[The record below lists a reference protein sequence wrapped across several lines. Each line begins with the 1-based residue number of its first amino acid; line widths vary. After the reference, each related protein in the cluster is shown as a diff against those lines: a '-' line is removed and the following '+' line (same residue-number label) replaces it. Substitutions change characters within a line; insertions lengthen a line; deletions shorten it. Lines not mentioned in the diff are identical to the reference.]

1 MPRDDFTKP
10 VQEALA
16 RRVGFRCSN
25 PRCRAATVGPAPSE
39 DRFSNNGVAA
49 HITAASVGG
58 PRYDATISR
67 EARRSIAN
75 GIWPF
80 RTPPLGRQN
89 SSILTG
95 GSTVEAALGPC
106 TVWSHVRHVHV
117 VYPLPS

>member
-1 MPRDDFTKP
+1 MCPCCRPCLSGTSVP
-10 VQEALA
+10 EAECL
-16 RRVGFRCSN
+16 
-25 PRCRAATVGPAPSE
+25 
-39 DRFSNNGVAA
+39 D
-49 HITAASVGG
+49 ITAASVGG